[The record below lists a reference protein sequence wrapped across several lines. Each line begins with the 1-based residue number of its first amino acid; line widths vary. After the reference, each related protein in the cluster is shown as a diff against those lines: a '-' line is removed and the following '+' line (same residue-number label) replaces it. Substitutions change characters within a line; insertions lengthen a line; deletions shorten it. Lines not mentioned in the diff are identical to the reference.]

1 MMEIAPVDGAI
12 KRRIDQYG
20 VVVGDI
26 QFEKRR
32 FENTDYVVKGCC

>member
-1 MMEIAPVDGAI
+1 MMEIAPLDGMI
-12 KRRIDQYG
+12 KRRVDKYG

-32 FENTDYVVKGCC
+32 FENTDYVVSRR